1 MELAF
6 WRDFA
11 IILSANSNQI
21 IMNKIFK
28 LSVAFMIML
37 LFGGK
42 AFGQEWEQSYEWHF
56 SDDEEFDLVKPYET
70 SSGNI
75 VVSTNHY
82 YKCGCGDFYAP
93 HPALRMFAADGS
105 ELAENLYFKPAYYGG
120 HPHIIENKK
129 GELYM
134 MASYTPDHDYT
145 SFNYFLNYDNPPDDG
160 IFGLYKLDNQLNVVE
175 AYEHHIKIDTSEY
188 RDQQWEDVPLEQCG
202 ALVLIPPIVDDDI
215 IVGAYMKT
223 YSRYPTNPHGPD
235 SLFAFRMD
243 FEGNILDQQGFELPY
258 MGSGGSCRHLLGREL
273 LFKSE
278 NGYMFYCPFRFVDD
292 GNLYHVVYLD
302 HDLNL
307 LKVRPYKKIAPLS
320 QYDNIMQGIKVKRS
334 RHNTTY
340 FTVELASNNPAKATD
355 YDVRLY
361 ELDDNIEGTESYV
374 PSLQHIT
381 RTSDDMDWPCGIEL
395 LDDNSLYFAYTL
407 NIGFWSNLDSWM
419 MIEHLSPGFDT
430 ISTLYYDHEGD
441 RIHSTASSIL
451 ATRDGGLLLVY
462 QSKNLDNTDQHW
474 TTVTKFPAEAFVGI
488 EEAHDNGLKVAIAYP
503 NPGKDVLNIRI
514 GLKDARVEVY
524 DMTGRMIYGQEIT
537 ENVTSINAESW
548 PSSIYVWKVIANGK
562 EAETGKWVKE

>member
-1 MELAF
+1 MKA
-6 WRDFA
+6 
-11 IILSANSNQI
+11 
-21 IMNKIFK
+21 K
-28 LSVAFMIML
+28 LSITIIVL
-37 LFGGK
+37 VLFFGAK
-42 AFGQEWEQSYEWHF
+42 AFGQEWEQSYEWLF

-75 VVSTNHY
+75 VVSTSHY
-82 YKCGCGDFYAP
+82 YKCGWGDFYAP
-93 HPALRMFAADGS
+93 HPALRMYASDGT

-120 HPHIIENKK
+120 SPHIIENKN

-134 MASYTPDHDYT
+134 MAAYTPDHDYT

-160 IFGLYKLDNQLNVVE
+160 ILGLYKLDNQLNIVE
-175 AYEHHIKIDTSEY
+175 AYEHYIKIDTSEY

-202 ALVLIPPIVDDDI
+202 ALVLIPPIVDDDK

-223 YSRYPTNPHGPD
+223 YSRCPTNPHGPD

-258 MGSGGSCRHLLGREL
+258 MGSGGSCRHFLGREL

-278 NGYMFYCPFRFVDD
+278 NGYIFYCPFRFVDD
-292 GNLYHVVYLD
+292 ENYFHVVYFD
-302 HDLNL
+302 NDLNL
-307 LKVRPYKKIAPLS
+307 IKVRPYRKPYPLS

-361 ELDDNIEGTESYV
+361 ELDDDIDGTEPFV
-374 PSLQHIT
+374 PSLQYIT

-407 NIGFWSNLDSWM
+407 NIGFWSNLDSWI
-419 MIEHLSPGFDT
+419 MIEHLNPDFDT
-430 ISTLYYDHEGD
+430 ISTLYYDHEGE
-441 RIHSTASSIL
+441 RIYSTASNIT
-451 ATRDGGLLLVY
+451 ATRDGGLLLAY
-462 QSKNLDNTDQHW
+462 QSKNLDNTNQRW
-474 TTVTKFPAEAFVGI
+474 TTITKFPAEAFVGI
-488 EEAHDNGLKVAIAYP
+488 EEAHDNGLKLAIAYP
-503 NPGKDVLNIRI
+503 NPGKDVLNIRM
-514 GLKDARVEVY
+514 GLRNAFVEVC
-524 DMTGRMIYGQEIT
+524 DLNGKLIHRQAVTDEIT
-537 ENVTSINAESW
+537 KIDAAAW
-548 PSSIYVWKVIANGK
+548 PGGVYVWKVRANDK
-562 EAETGKWVKE
+562 EVETGRWVKE